1 MFWNFTERQER
12 DILADLTF
20 ASNSPPP
27 SRDGPHSQR
36 PTSTSLSRLLSPS
49 SSATPLYPDSSAPIT
64 QSNPFDSQQIEKPR
78 PPTGLMLR
86 VLKEMDVQI
95 EDFHFEYNP
104 RTRSPRIR
112 DDMITLRT
120 PSPKIKLAIS
130 HAIAQSVKLSVFED
144 SMENTMTGSKFLPA
158 ELARRGE
165 LGLTRR
171 EVVKMSGRL
180 FRLRVGIML
189 GGTVLDTPE
198 WFWESEPE
206 LHELYSA
213 VRGKYLCVW
222 Y

>member
-1 MFWNFTERQER
+1 MHDDALHATHSPTTQYGAFE
-12 DILADLTF
+12 DIPIDKAPEG
-20 ASNSPPP
+20 A
-27 SRDGPHSQR
+27 
-36 PTSTSLSRLLSPS
+36 RLG
-49 SSATPLYPDSSAPIT
+49 
-64 QSNPFDSQQIEKPR
+64 
-78 PPTGLMLR
+78 TGLMVR

-112 DDMITLRT
+112 DDMITYYPPQVPLNSRLRT
-120 PSPKIKLAIS
+120 PSAKIKLAIS

-144 SMENTMTGSKFLPA
+144 AMENTMTSSKFLPA

-171 EVVKMSGRL
+171 EVVRMSGRL

-189 GGTVLDTPE
+189 GGTVLDTPD

-213 VRGKYLCVW
+213 VRGNASSYL
-222 Y
+222 

>member
-1 MFWNFTERQER
+1 MT
-12 DILADLTF
+12 
-20 ASNSPPP
+20 
-27 SRDGPHSQR
+27 
-36 PTSTSLSRLLSPS
+36 
-49 SSATPLYPDSSAPIT
+49 
-64 QSNPFDSQQIEKPR
+64 IEEKTR
-78 PPTGLMLR
+78 TTGLMVR

-112 DDMITLRT
+112 DDMITYPLSHIPLRPAVPDPFRSLLFPAVNHSNHPHSLRT

-144 SMENTMTGSKFLPA
+144 AMENTMTSSKFLPA

-171 EVVKMSGRL
+171 EVVRMSGRL

-189 GGTVLDTPE
+189 GGTVLDTPD

-206 LHELYSA
+206 LHDLYSA
-213 VRGKYLCVW
+213 VRGIFPSPKTPLDPFRLE
-222 Y
+222 